1 MQDDKQRLE
10 NTFHFAFSKKYRFN
24 LNMKKAMKRIS
35 LLLLL
40 TCLAETVEENASE
53 KRPSSLSLFFLE

>member
-35 LLLLL
+35 LLLLH
-40 TCLAETVEENASE
+40 TYFDETAKENAPV
-53 KRPSSLSLFFLE
+53 KKTF